1 MNTTIAQN
9 RWEGGVSPFGQSW
22 QKLMMWFFIV
32 GDALLF
38 AGFLAS
44 YGFTRLGAG
53 ANWPHTLGGV
63 FSTGLITTMTFVLIS
78 SSATMACAVAAAKAG
93 DKAAVVK
100 WTLLTLVGGALFLGM
115 QAFEWTHFIG
125 GGGRPWGNPWGD
137 RSFGAYFFLI
147 TGFHGTHSGS
157 SSCCSPRWAR
167 RSPRPSIPT
176 AWRSR
181 ASTGTSSTWSGSSS
195 SAASTSSDHE

>member
-147 TGFHGTHSGS
+147 TGFHGTHVLIGL
-157 SSCCSPRWAR
+157 
-167 RSPRPSIPT
+167 IILLLT
-176 AWRSR
+176 ALG
-181 ASTGTSSTWSGSSS
+181 AKKSTTVDPNGVEVAGLYWHFVDLVWVFIFGCFYLF
-195 SAASTSSDHE
+195 

>member
-1 MNTTIAQN
+1 MNTTIAQD

-53 ANWPHTLGGV
+53 GDWPHTLGGV

-147 TGFHGTHSGS
+147 TGFHGTHVLIGL
-157 SSCCSPRWAR
+157 
-167 RSPRPSIPT
+167 IILLLT
-176 AWRSR
+176 ALG
-181 ASTGTSSTWSGSSS
+181 AKKSTTVDPNGVEVAGLYWHFVDLVWVFIFGCFYLF
-195 SAASTSSDHE
+195 